1 MLLLVV
7 CDTVLALLTAQDPA
21 QDSLLVGACSF
32 VISFDGVG
40 KEGLIIRREAGNQIR
55 QRNESGTQVGFLG
68 EIR

>member
-1 MLLLVV
+1 
-7 CDTVLALLTAQDPA
+7 
-21 QDSLLVGACSF
+21 